1 MHTSRVRTDELEA
14 VINAAPLGIYV
25 VDESFR
31 LSDANPVALAV
42 FGAAHCWLGRDF
54 AELIHSLW
62 PRDYADTLLAR
73 FRHTL
78 DTGAPYVHDE
88 HTDRRIDRDQVE
100 HYEWQIRRIGL
111 AGGRHGVVCYFR
123 EISQRV
129 ATLRE
134 LERQREALRFGKER
148 LELAQQTTGVGT
160 YDWDM
165 VANTSE
171 VSPEWRRHYGIP
183 EAAPMPTHEDWQR
196 CIHPDDRETASAA
209 ALEAAKSGA
218 PFEREYRVVW
228 PDGSVHWVASGGRT
242 FFDPSGRPV
251 RMLGTALDI
260 TARKLAI
267 VDLAAAK
274 SAAEAA
280 SRAKDDFL
288 AVLSHE
294 LRTPLT
300 PVLATAELLDAD
312 DTLSAGHRRMVKM
325 IRRNVELEARLIDD
339 LLDVTRI
346 TQSKVELQIATI
358 DVHEIV
364 TRVIDICRAD
374 ARAGDIRIDTLLN
387 ARDCFVEAD
396 SARLQQIIWNL
407 LKNAIKFTPAQG
419 RVTISTENGAAG
431 RLAVRVAD
439 TGIGIDPALRAH
451 IFNAFEQGSRS
462 VTQKF
467 GGLGLG
473 LAISKA
479 LAHLHGGSISVTS
492 AGANQGSTFSLE
504 LTTSVRRAPEPPE
517 VQTPAT
523 GRLACAVLL
532 VEDHADTRAIMEFVL
547 EEFGCR
553 IRSTDG
559 VAGALQIAGEQA
571 FDLVVSDLGLPDGSG
586 TDLMRELKARYGL
599 KGIAL
604 TGYGMDSDRAR
615 TREAGFDAHLVK
627 PVNLELLEATV
638 RRLTAPGSKRM

>member
-1 MHTSRVRTDELEA
+1 MHNSCVRKDELEA

-25 VDESFR
+25 VDADFR
-31 LSDANPVALAV
+31 LAEANPTALAV
-42 FGAAHCWLGRDF
+42 FGTAHPWIGREF

-62 PRDYADTLLAR
+62 PRPYADTLLAR

-78 DTGAPYVHDE
+78 DTGVSYVHDE
-88 HTDRRIDRDQVE
+88 HSDRRVDRNRIE
-100 HYEWQIRRIGL
+100 HYEWQIRRIEL
-111 AGGRHGVVCYFR
+111 DGGRHGVVCYFR
-123 EISQRV
+123 DISQRI

-134 LERQREALRFGKER
+134 LERQREALRLGKER
-148 LELAQQTTGVGT
+148 LEIAQRTTGVGI

-183 EAAPMPTHEDWQR
+183 DDAPMPTHEDWQR
-196 CIHPDDRETASAA
+196 CIHPDDRDAATAT
-209 ALEAAKSGA
+209 ALEAARSGA
-218 PFEREYRVVW
+218 PFEHEFRVVW
-228 PDGSVHWVASGGRT
+228 PDGSIHWVASGGRT
-242 FFDPSGRPV
+242 IFDPAGRPV
-251 RMLGTALDI
+251 RLLGTALDI
-260 TARKLAI
+260 TARKTAI

-280 SRAKDDFL
+280 STAKDEFL

-312 DTLSAGHRRMVKM
+312 DSLSAAQRRMVKM

-346 TQSKVELQIATI
+346 TQHKVELQITTL

-364 TRVIDICRAD
+364 TRVIDICRLD
-374 ARAGDIRIDTLLN
+374 ARAKNIRIDTLLN
-387 ARDCFVEAD
+387 ARDCFVAAD
-396 SARLQQIIWNL
+396 PARVQQIIWNL
-407 LKNAIKFTPAQG
+407 LKNAIKFTPAEG
-419 RVTISTENGAAG
+419 RVTISTENEAAG
-431 RLAVRVAD
+431 RLAVHVAD
-439 TGIGIDPALRAH
+439 TGIGVDPELAPH
-451 IFNAFEQGSRS
+451 IFNAFEQGGRT

-479 LAHLHGGSISVTS
+479 LALLHGGSISVSS
-492 AGANQGSTFSLE
+492 AGVDRGATFSLE
-504 LTTSVRRAPEPPE
+504 MATSAHRAPA
-517 VQTPAT
+517 PAT
-523 GRLACAVLL
+523 AQEPSAGKIACAVLL

-553 IRSTDG
+553 IRAAGS
-559 VAGALQIAGEQA
+559 VAEALQLAGEQP

-586 TDLMRELKARYGL
+586 TDLMRELKATYGL
-599 KGIAL
+599 RGIAL
-604 TGYGMDSDRAR
+604 SGYGMDSDRAR
-615 TREAGFDAHLVK
+615 SREAGFDAHLVK

-638 RRLTAPGSKRM
+638 RRLIG